1 MNLAMWGRALTVIP
15 RMQKAEWNQLDVV
28 SRWLIS
34 TRAAVLIITLIP
46 CVIAGL
52 LAIRA
57 GRFNAELWLLVTIG
71 LIMAHATNNLLNDLI
86 DYKMGVDRNNYF
98 RTQYGVQPLESGLM
112 TVRQNLIYAAVTA
125 LVALACGACLVY
137 ARGGPTLWL
146 LSLGAFL
153 VLFYTW
159 PLKYIGLGEIA
170 VLVVWG
176 PLMIGGGYFV
186 ITGQWDWRVILASL
200 PYALGA
206 TSVIFGKHIDKFDAD
221 SVRHIRTLPVL
232 LGEKASRYTVIA
244 MMLTQYLFVGYL
256 VVTGYFSAALLL
268 VLLAGG
274 ALLRAMRVY
283 SRPRPAAPPPNYPAK
298 SWPLWYVAFSFVHN
312 RDFGLW
318 FLVGLSA
325 DVILH
330 RVML

>member
-1 MNLAMWGRALTVIP
+1 MDAVTWRRALTVIP
-15 RMQKAEWNQLDVV
+15 KIGKPEWDGLDIVAK
-28 SRWLIS
+28 WLIS
-34 TRAAVLIITLIP
+34 TRSAVLIITVIP

-57 GRFNAELWLLVTIG
+57 GRFDFGLWLLVTIG
-71 LIMAHATNNLLNDLI
+71 LVMAHATNNLLNDLI
-86 DYKMGVDRNNYF
+86 DYRMGVDKNNYF

-112 TVRQNLIYAAVTA
+112 TVRQNLLYTAATA
-125 LVALACGACLVY
+125 LIALACGAYLVY
-137 ARGGPTLWL
+137 VRGGPTLWL

-186 ITGQWDWRVILASL
+186 ITGEWDWRVFVASL

-206 TSVIFGKHIDKFDAD
+206 TSVIFGKHIDKYDAD
-221 SVRHIRTLPVL
+221 KTKHIRTLPVL
-232 LGEKASRYTVIA
+232 LGESVSRYTVIA
-244 MMLTQYLFVGYL
+244 MMLAQYLFVGYL
-256 VVTGYFSAALLL
+256 VVTGYFNVTLLL
-268 VLLAGG
+268 VLLAAG
-274 ALLRAMRVY
+274 ALVRALRVY
-283 SRPRPAAPPPNYPAK
+283 SRPRPVAPPPNYPG
-298 SWPLWYVAFSFVHN
+298 WPLWYVAFSFVHN
-312 RDFGLW
+312 RVFGLW

-330 RVML
+330 RTIL

>member
-1 MNLAMWGRALTVIP
+1 MDAVTWRRALTVIP
-15 RMQKAEWNQLDVV
+15 KIGKPEWDGLDIVAK
-28 SRWLIS
+28 WLIS
-34 TRAAVLIITLIP
+34 TRSAVLIITVIP

-57 GRFNAELWLLVTIG
+57 GQFDFGLWLLVTIG
-71 LIMAHATNNLLNDLI
+71 LVMAHATNNLLNDLI
-86 DYKMGVDRNNYF
+86 DYRMGVDKNNYF

-112 TVRQNLIYAAVTA
+112 TVRQNLLYTAATA
-125 LVALACGACLVY
+125 LIALACGAYLVY
-137 ARGGPTLWL
+137 VRGGPTLWL

-186 ITGQWDWRVILASL
+186 ITGEWDWRVFVASL

-206 TSVIFGKHIDKFDAD
+206 TSVIFGKHIDKYDAD
-221 SVRHIRTLPVL
+221 KAKHIRTLPVL
-232 LGEKASRYTVIA
+232 LGESVSRYTVIA
-244 MMLTQYLFVGYL
+244 MMLAQYLFVGYL
-256 VVTGYFSAALLL
+256 VVTGYFSLTLLF
-268 VLLAGG
+268 VLLAAG
-274 ALLRAMRVY
+274 ALVRALRVY
-283 SRPRPAAPPPNYPAK
+283 SRPRPVASPPNYPA
-298 SWPLWYVAFSFVHN
+298 WPLWYVAFSFVHN
-312 RDFGLW
+312 RVFGLW

-325 DVILH
+325 DVVLH
-330 RVML
+330 RTIL